1 VRKSSYEV
9 LLIFK
14 TLVMKMKFNKQR
26 QSIKSSLIIMLLL
39 VGSLSNAQLKGG
51 HILGAM
57 GLQSGTQ
64 TPENTLSVYVPAYFY
79 TASSLR
85 DENGDE
91 AIANPDLT
99 MTITG
104 VGANYVS
111 DFKILGAN
119 YGATILIAFAS
130 NTIQGNV
137 IDTKNSL
144 AFTDMYIQPLQL
156 GWHNKRADFVFS
168 YQMYL
173 PTGRFTAGASDNA
186 GLGMFM
192 NELSAGTTLYFNDKK
207 TFHFSALAAYE
218 INGKKKDTDIKTGDI
233 LSIEGGLGKTFY
245 MLNAEKT
252 APKSILNAGL
262 IYYLQY
268 KLSNDK
274 IPFGGITIE
283 PDKDHVGGI
292 GAEINYFH
300 IGCSTS
306 AGLRWIAEVDAVNR
320 FQGNTFFVTLAHVFS
335 FKKK

>member
-1 VRKSSYEV
+1 MKLEIDYSKKKVQSV
-9 LLIFK
+9 FAIMMLLISFYC
-14 TLVMKMKFNKQR
+14 
-26 QSIKSSLIIMLLL
+26 
-39 VGSLSNAQLKGG
+39 NAQLKGG

-64 TPENTLSVYVPAYFY
+64 APEKTLSVYIPGYIYA
-79 TASSLR
+79 ASSLR
-85 DENGDE
+85 DADGDKVGDP
-91 AIANPDLT
+91 NLT
-99 MTITG
+99 MFITG

-119 YGATILIAFAS
+119 YGASILLAGAS
-130 NTIQGNV
+130 NTIQGSYV
-137 IDTKNSL
+137 DSKSDF
-144 AFTDMYIQPLQL
+144 AFTDMYIQPVQL

-173 PTGRFTAGASDNA
+173 PTGKYEVGGSNNS

-192 NELSAGTTLYFNDKK
+192 NEFSAGTTLYFNDKK

-245 MLNAEKT
+245 CMNAEKT
-252 APKSILNAGL
+252 APKGIFNAGL

-268 KLSNDK
+268 KVSDDK
-274 IPFGGITIE
+274 IPVGNAFIIE
-283 PDKDHVGGI
+283 PDKDRVGGL
-292 GAEINYFH
+292 GAEVNYLH
-300 IGCSTS
+300 LGCMTS
-306 AGLRWIAEVDAVNR
+306 AGFRWIGEVSAVNR
-320 FQGNTFFVTLAHVFS
+320 FQGNTFFITLAHVFS

>member
-1 VRKSSYEV
+1 MKLEIDNSGRKVQSV
-9 LLIFK
+9 FAVMMLLISFYC
-14 TLVMKMKFNKQR
+14 
-26 QSIKSSLIIMLLL
+26 
-39 VGSLSNAQLKGG
+39 NAQLKGG

-64 TPENTLSVYVPAYFY
+64 APEKTLSVYIPGYIYA
-79 TASSLR
+79 ASSLR
-85 DENGDE
+85 DADGDKVGDP
-91 AIANPDLT
+91 NLT
-99 MTITG
+99 MFITG

-119 YGATILIAFAS
+119 YGATILLAGAS
-130 NTIQGNV
+130 NTIQGSYV
-137 IDTKNSL
+137 DSKSDF
-144 AFTDMYIQPLQL
+144 AFTDMYIQPVQL

-173 PTGRFTAGASDNA
+173 PTGKYEVGGSNNS

-192 NELSAGTTLYFNDKK
+192 NEFSAGTTLYFNDKK

-245 MLNAEKT
+245 CMNAEKT
-252 APKSILNAGL
+252 APKGIFNAGL

-268 KLSNDK
+268 KVSDDK
-274 IPFGGITIE
+274 IPVGNAFTLE
-283 PDKDHVGGI
+283 PDKDRVGGL
-292 GAEINYFH
+292 GAEVNYLH
-300 IGCSTS
+300 LSSMTS
-306 AGLRWIAEVDAVNR
+306 AGFRWIGEVSAVNR
-320 FQGNTFFVTLAHVFS
+320 FQGNTFFITLAHVFS

>member
-1 VRKSSYEV
+1 M
-9 LLIFK
+9 K
-14 TLVMKMKFNKQR
+14 TKFSKQR
-26 QSIKSSLIIMLLL
+26 QIIQSAFTIMLLL
-39 VGSLSNAQLKGG
+39 VCFFSNAQLKGG

-64 TPENTLSVYVPAYFY
+64 TPENTLSVYIPGYFY

-85 DENGDE
+85 NADGDK

-99 MTITG
+99 MSITG
-104 VGANYVS
+104 AGASYVS
-111 DFKILGAN
+111 DLKIFGAN
-119 YGATILIAFAS
+119 YGATILLAFAG
-130 NTIQGNV
+130 NTIQGNTV
-137 IDTKNSL
+137 DTKNSL

-173 PTGRFTAGASDNA
+173 PTGKFKAGASDNS

-192 NELSAGTTLYFNDKK
+192 NEFSAGTTLFFNDKK
-207 TFHFSALAAYE
+207 TFHFSALASYE

-245 MLNAEKT
+245 MMNTEKT
-252 APKSILNAGL
+252 APKGILNAGL

-268 KLSNDK
+268 KMTSDK
-274 IPFGGITIE
+274 IPVPIIGVVEGA
-283 PDKDHVGGI
+283 KDRIGGI
-292 GAEINYFH
+292 GAEVNYFH

-306 AGLRWIAEVDAVNR
+306 AGLRWIAEVEAVNR
-320 FQGNTFFVTLAHVFS
+320 FQGNTFFITLAHVFS
-335 FKKK
+335 LKKK